1 MFRIGCVNPYTS
13 TANKS
18 SSFFKKL
25 KRNLKFCYKAIIFG
39 SQTYLYLHIFIS
51 SGFCLTLSSRSL
63 PLLPK
68 YVCFYSLLNSS
79 QSDVVFWMF
88 IAVHTFVSEASFS
101 KSIWL
106 VVALCTLFFLGRALN
121 NHRGSCLK
129 WIGYQVPLWYI
140 LRLWKFLFLVISYS
154 KSIKSI

>member
-51 SGFCLTLSSRSL
+51 SSFCLTLSSRSL

-68 YVCFYSLLNSS
+68 YVCFYSLLNSR

-106 VVALCTLFFLGRALN
+106 VVALCTLFFLGWALN
-121 NHRGSCLK
+121 NHKEVVWNELDTRFLYDIYSDYGSSC
-129 WIGYQVPLWYI
+129 
-140 LRLWKFLFLVISYS
+140 FLSFLTV
-154 KSIKSI
+154 KV